1 MTAAV
6 WRPSP
11 REAYPVLGIEKF
23 RCNGT
28 VAAVVELPDG
38 SKCELTAIA
47 DDIEVRS

>member
-6 WRPSP
+6 WHPSP
-11 REAYPVLGIEKF
+11 REMYPVLGIEKF

-38 SKCELTAIA
+38 STCELTAIT
-47 DDIEVRS
+47 DDIEVRP